1 MSNIQAQRPWRPT
14 QLESRAYNQIY
25 CFLDKQ
31 RRGIVS
37 LAAVRLLLNGA
48 HIHHGFMEKI
58 LRLAVTSG
66 DGGADKVTRREF
78 YVIMKMVSLVQSGRP
93 VSMLNLGEYASL
105 PVIDGV
111 DLEKSRSSVL
121 SYAPQRAYSNTSTSS
136 PSSPSSSSSSRS
148 RRSSTSEEGEE
159 ESLTDRSSIS
169 TLNSPGLFVDTKL
182 ADLARMKMPF
192 GIQTPVSTDSVT
204 ELLCRINEVVS
215 SADESRIQRKATE
228 NELNS
233 ASSLRGELEER
244 MARLQLICQKE
255 SAENSVLAERLQME
269 ESRLDTMQGQVKNMQ
284 KNIAYIAWQR
294 SQLVERLQQTEERQR
309 HLEDKLE
316 QLQQFGSDSA
326 RVEGGEGE
334 GGGVKGGG
342 GDLAP
347 RPTVSRRYETAKRNR
362 LSSVFVKAC

>member
-1 MSNIQAQRPWRPT
+1 MSNTQAQRPWRPT

-31 RRGIVS
+31 RRGIVP
-37 LAAVRLLLNGA
+37 LAAVRSLLNGA
-48 HIHHGFMEKI
+48 HIHPGFMEKI

-66 DGGADKVTRREF
+66 DGGGADKVTRREF

-93 VSMLNLGEYASL
+93 VSMLNLGECASL
-105 PVIDGV
+105 PIIDGV

-121 SYAPQRAYSNTSTSS
+121 SYAPQRACSS
-136 PSSPSSSSSSRS
+136 SRSSSCSSSSSS
-148 RRSSTSEEGEE
+148 RRSSTSEKSEEG
-159 ESLTDRSSIS
+159 SLTDRSSIS
-169 TLNSPGLFVDTKL
+169 TLNSPAGLFVDTKL
-182 ADLARMKMPF
+182 ADLARMKMSF

-204 ELLCRINEVVS
+204 ELLCRINEAVS
-215 SADESRIQRKATE
+215 SADETRIQRKATE

-233 ASSLRGELEER
+233 ASSLRDELEER

-255 SAENSVLAERLQME
+255 SAENNALADRLQME
-269 ESRLDTMQGQVKNMQ
+269 ESRLDTMQGQIKNMQ

-309 HLEDKLE
+309 HLEGKLE
-316 QLQQFGSDSA
+316 RLQQFGGDIG
-326 RVEGGEGE
+326 RVVVGEEE
-334 GGGVKGGG
+334 GGGGE
-342 GDLAP
+342 LTP

-362 LSSVFVKAC
+362 LSSVFVKTC